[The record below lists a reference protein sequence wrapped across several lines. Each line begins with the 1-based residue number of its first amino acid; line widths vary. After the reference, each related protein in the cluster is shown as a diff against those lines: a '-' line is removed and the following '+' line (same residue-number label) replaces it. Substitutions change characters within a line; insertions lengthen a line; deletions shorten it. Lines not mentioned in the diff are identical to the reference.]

1 MNGLLIFLSSSNRY
15 RKLSLLSIIFWS
27 IFMFCNANFSLGYFF
42 PIVNLIVFIF
52 VSNLTI
58 FSKNIMVNKI
68 YSVFSILI
76 WSILVDTI
84 CYFIFPNMVF
94 GQSIFLYVLNGLL
107 FNFRYVIY
115 NILYLFSLEIIIKVK
130 NELGLINISPLLG
143 MIRQLNLKM
152 K

>member
-15 RKLSLLSIIFWS
+15 RKLSLLSMIFWS
-27 IFMFCNANFSLGYFF
+27 IFMLCNANFSLGYFF

-76 WSILVDTI
+76 WSILMDTI